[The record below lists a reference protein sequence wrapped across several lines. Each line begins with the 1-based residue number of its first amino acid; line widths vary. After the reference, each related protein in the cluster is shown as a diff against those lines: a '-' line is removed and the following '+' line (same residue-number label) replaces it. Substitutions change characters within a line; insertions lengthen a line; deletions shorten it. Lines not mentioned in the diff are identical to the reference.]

1 MRNLIIGG
9 VLIIIA
15 IVLITQSL
23 YVVDETEQVI
33 ITRFGDVQD
42 VHRTSGIR
50 AKAPFVDSVVRFDRR
65 LLRIDADPESMRD
78 KKKENLE
85 IDSYARYR
93 IIDPVQFRKTLIT
106 EDNAF
111 SRLGDIVNSTLR
123 EEIALLERPQIIGAR
138 AVVDP
143 FGDALEDEEGLPLI
157 EGTESRTALLGE
169 VLEGVR
175 LRVVAEERNQEVLIP
190 SGMQGEATITLV
202 VPELILDKNNA
213 DRDSNLNTGVS
224 AEDVGI
230 LEAPDG
236 GETEGLDVTVKLWE
250 PAIKTITFGVQ
261 PGEILNEGDSFTAQY
276 FIQRNEPLGIEV
288 VDVRIKRAD
297 FPDTVTP
304 SIFTRMRAERN
315 RIATRFRAVGDQRD
329 LEIRAGAN
337 KEREVILAD
346 ADKESNELRGEGE
359 AEAIRILAEA
369 LEKDPEFFAFR
380 RSLEAY
386 RQFLNTGTTVILSA
400 DSDIFQFL
408 DSPGGPG
415 QEASVAEPR

>member
-1 MRNLIIGG
+1 MRNLIIAV
-9 VLIIIA
+9 VLVIVA
-15 IVLITQSL
+15 IVLISQSL

-42 VHRTSGIR
+42 VHRTSGLR

-78 KKKENLE
+78 KRKENLE

-93 IIDPVQFRKTLIT
+93 IIDPVQFRKTLTT

-123 EEIALLERPQIIGAR
+123 EEIALLERSEIIGAR
-138 AVVDP
+138 PVLDA
-143 FGDALEDEEGLPLI
+143 FGDALEDEEGLAQI
-157 EGTESRTALLGE
+157 EGTESRTALLNA

-175 LRVVAEERNQEVLIP
+175 LRVIAEETNREVLIP
-190 SGMQGEATITLV
+190 VSLQGEATFTLQV
-202 VPELILDKNNA
+202 DQLILDADNV

-224 AEDVGI
+224 AADVRV
-230 LEAPDG
+230 LEGPG
-236 GETEGLDVTVKLWE
+236 GETEGFDVTVKLWE

-261 PGEILNEGDSFTAQY
+261 PGETLNEGDTFSVQY
-276 FIQRNEPLGIEV
+276 FVERNEPLGIEI

-329 LEIRAGAN
+329 LEIRANAN
-337 KEREVILAD
+337 KDREVILAD
-346 ADKESNELRGEGE
+346 ADKASNELRGDGE

-386 RQFLNTGTTVILSA
+386 QRILNTGTTVILSA
-400 DSDIFQFL
+400 DADLFRFL
-408 DSPGGPG
+408 DSPG
-415 QEASVAEPR
+415 QEASQE

>member
-1 MRNLIIGG
+1 MRNLIIAV
-9 VLIIIA
+9 VLVIVA
-15 IVLITQSL
+15 IVLISQSL

-42 VHRTSGIR
+42 VHRTSGLR

-78 KKKENLE
+78 KRKENLE

-93 IIDPVQFRKTLIT
+93 IIDPVQFRKTLTT

-123 EEIALLERPQIIGAR
+123 EEIALLERSEIIGAR
-138 AVVDP
+138 PVLDA
-143 FGDALEDEEGLPLI
+143 FGDALEDEEGLAQI
-157 EGTESRTALLGE
+157 EGTESRTALLNA

-175 LRVVAEERNQEVLIP
+175 LRVIAEETNREVLIP
-190 SGMQGEATITLV
+190 VSLQGEATFTLQV
-202 VPELILDKNNA
+202 DQLILDADNA

-224 AEDVGI
+224 AADVRV
-230 LEAPDG
+230 LEGPDG
-236 GETEGLDVTVKLWE
+236 GETEGFDVTVKLWE

-261 PGEILNEGDSFTAQY
+261 PGETLNEGDTFSVQY
-276 FIQRNEPLGIEV
+276 FVERNEPLGIEI

-329 LEIRAGAN
+329 LEIRANAN
-337 KEREVILAD
+337 KDREVILAD
-346 ADKESNELRGEGE
+346 ADKASNELRGDGE

-386 RQFLNTGTTVILSA
+386 QRILNTGTTVILSA
-400 DSDIFQFL
+400 DADLFRFL
-408 DSPGGPG
+408 DSPG
-415 QEASVAEPR
+415 QEASQE

>member
-1 MRNLIIGG
+1 MRNLIIAV
-9 VLIIIA
+9 VLVIVA
-15 IVLITQSL
+15 IVLISQSL

-42 VHRTSGIR
+42 VHRTSGLR

-78 KKKENLE
+78 KRKENLE

-93 IIDPVQFRKTLIT
+93 IIDPVQFRKTLTT

-123 EEIALLERPQIIGAR
+123 EEIALLERSEIIGAR
-138 AVVDP
+138 PVLDA
-143 FGDALEDEEGLPLI
+143 FGDALEDEEGLAQI
-157 EGTESRTALLGE
+157 EGTESRTALLNA

-175 LRVVAEERNQEVLIP
+175 LRVIAEETNREVLIP
-190 SGMQGEATITLV
+190 VSLQGEATFTLQV
-202 VPELILDKNNA
+202 DQLILDADNA
-213 DRDSNLNTGVS
+213 DLDSNLNTGVS
-224 AEDVGI
+224 AADVRV
-230 LEAPDG
+230 LEGPDG
-236 GETEGLDVTVKLWE
+236 GETEGFDVTVKLWE

-261 PGEILNEGDSFTAQY
+261 PGETLNEGDTFSIQY
-276 FIQRNEPLGIEV
+276 FVERNEPLGIEI

-329 LEIRAGAN
+329 LEIRANAN
-337 KEREVILAD
+337 KDREVILAD
-346 ADKESNELRGEGE
+346 ADKASNELRGDGE

-386 RQFLNTGTTVILSA
+386 QRILNTGTTVILSA
-400 DSDIFQFL
+400 DADLFRFL
-408 DSPGGPG
+408 DSPG
-415 QEASVAEPR
+415 QEASQE

>member
-1 MRNLIIGG
+1 MRNLIIAV
-9 VLIIIA
+9 VLVIVA
-15 IVLITQSL
+15 IVLISQSL
-23 YVVDETEQVI
+23 YVVDETDQVI

-42 VHRTSGIR
+42 VHRTSGLR

-78 KKKENLE
+78 KRKENLE
-85 IDSYARYR
+85 IDSYARYL
-93 IIDPVQFRKTLIT
+93 IIDPVQFRKTLTT

-123 EEIALLERPQIIGAR
+123 EEIALLERSEIIGAR
-138 AVVDP
+138 PVLDA
-143 FGDALEDEEGLPLI
+143 FGDALEDEEGLAQI
-157 EGTESRTALLGE
+157 EGTESRTALLNA

-175 LRVVAEERNQEVLIP
+175 LRVVAEETNREVLMP
-190 SGMQGEATITLV
+190 VSLQGEATFTLQV
-202 VPELILDKNNA
+202 DQLILDADNA

-224 AEDVGI
+224 AADVRV
-230 LEAPDG
+230 LEGPDG
-236 GETEGLDVTVKLWE
+236 GETEGFDVTVKLWE

-261 PGEILNEGDSFTAQY
+261 PGETLNEGDTFSVQY
-276 FIQRNEPLGIEV
+276 FVERNEPLGIEI

-329 LEIRAGAN
+329 LEIRANAN
-337 KEREVILAD
+337 KDREVILAD
-346 ADKESNELRGEGE
+346 ADKASNELRGDGE

-386 RQFLNTGTTVILSA
+386 QRILNTGTTVILSA
-400 DSDIFQFL
+400 DADLFRFL
-408 DSPGGPG
+408 DSPG
-415 QEASVAEPR
+415 QEASQE

>member
-1 MRNLIIGG
+1 MRNLIIAA
-9 VLIIIA
+9 VLVIVA
-15 IVLITQSL
+15 IVLIFQSL

-42 VHRTSGIR
+42 VHRTSGLR

-78 KKKENLE
+78 KRKENLE

-93 IIDPVQFRKTLIT
+93 IIDPVQFRKTLTT

-123 EEIALLERPQIIGAR
+123 EEIALLERSEIIGAR
-138 AVVDP
+138 AVLDV
-143 FGDALEDEEGLPLI
+143 FGDALEDQEGLAQI
-157 EGTESRTALLGE
+157 EGTESRTALLNA

-175 LRVVAEERNQEVLIP
+175 LRVIAEESNREVLIP
-190 SGMQGEATITLV
+190 VSLQGEATFTLQV
-202 VPELILDKNNA
+202 DQLILDADNA

-224 AEDVGI
+224 FADVRI
-230 LEAPDG
+230 LDGPDG
-236 GETEGLDVTVKLWE
+236 AETEGFDVTVKLWE

-261 PGEILNEGDSFTAQY
+261 PGETLNEGDTFNVQY
-276 FIQRNEPLGIEV
+276 FVERNEPLGIEI

-329 LEIRAGAN
+329 LEIRANAN
-337 KEREVILAD
+337 KDREVILAD
-346 ADKESNELRGEGE
+346 ADKASNELRGDGE

-369 LEKDPEFFAFR
+369 LEKDSEFFAFR

-386 RQFLNTGTTVILSA
+386 QRILNTGTTVILSA
-400 DSDIFQFL
+400 DADLFRFL
-408 DSPGGPG
+408 DSPG
-415 QEASVAEPR
+415 QEASLE

>member
-1 MRNLIIGG
+1 MRNLIIAV
-9 VLIIIA
+9 VLVIVA
-15 IVLITQSL
+15 IVLISQSL

-42 VHRTSGIR
+42 VHRTSGLR

-78 KKKENLE
+78 KRKENLE

-93 IIDPVQFRKTLIT
+93 IIDPVQFRKTLTT

-123 EEIALLERPQIIGAR
+123 EEIALLERSEIIGAR
-138 AVVDP
+138 PVLDA
-143 FGDALEDEEGLPLI
+143 FGDALEDEEGLAQI
-157 EGTESRTALLGE
+157 EGTESRTALLNA

-175 LRVVAEERNQEVLIP
+175 LRVIAEETNREVLIP
-190 SGMQGEATITLV
+190 VSLQGEATFTLQV
-202 VPELILDKNNA
+202 DQLILDADNA

-224 AEDVGI
+224 GADVRV
-230 LEAPDG
+230 LEGPDG
-236 GETEGLDVTVKLWE
+236 GETEGFDVTVKLWE

-261 PGEILNEGDSFTAQY
+261 PGETLNEGDTFSVQY
-276 FIQRNEPLGIEV
+276 FVERNEPLGIEI

-329 LEIRAGAN
+329 LEIRANAN
-337 KEREVILAD
+337 KDREVILAD
-346 ADKESNELRGEGE
+346 ADKASNELRGDGE

-386 RQFLNTGTTVILSA
+386 QRILNTGTTVILSA
-400 DSDIFQFL
+400 DADLFRFL
-408 DSPGGPG
+408 DSPG
-415 QEASVAEPR
+415 QEASQE